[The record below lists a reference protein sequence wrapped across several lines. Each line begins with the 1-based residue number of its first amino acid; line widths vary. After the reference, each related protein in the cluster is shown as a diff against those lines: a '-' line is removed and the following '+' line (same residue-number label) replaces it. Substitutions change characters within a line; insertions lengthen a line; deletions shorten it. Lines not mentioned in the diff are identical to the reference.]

1 MNLQAL
7 AGETATASTDPN
19 FNNNTF
25 EEKFNNG
32 WLKWYYY
39 ASAICAIA
47 YLLNGT
53 NCVWTGLS
61 WLGSYFTYAIAL
73 FATGA
78 AYVILGLSFFLQFQ
92 AIKTRSL
99 EKQDMAIR
107 ICQLFI
113 VANLGCGVAQGLFH
127 PSAGLIGSIISAAI
141 FSAFGCAYLFVA
153 LNVKRIMLGK
163 SEESFRFD
171 KSAFQA

>member
-7 AGETATASTDPN
+7 AGETVTASTDPN

-32 WLKWYYY
+32 WLKYYFY
-39 ASAICAIA
+39 AVAASTVFYLAWGVYHALDGLGSFTDSFRTFLFLVGIGVCYLIA
-47 YLLNGT
+47 
-53 NCVWTGLS
+53 GLS
-61 WLGSYFTYAIAL
+61 L
-73 FATGA
+73 
-78 AYVILGLSFFLQFQ
+78 FLQFQ

-113 VANLGCGVAQGLFH
+113 VAIAGAAVAGGIIFGEPIQYIFRYGVPYVVYG
-127 PSAGLIGSIISAAI
+127 I
-141 FSAFGCAYLFVA
+141 AYLFAA